1 MADEIDTG
9 KCALVVLRHMVKE
22 KIIEMPFVKE
32 YRTLREIESHQE
44 NKTGEVRFNDV
55 MISAFWK
62 DEFGRALLEHTPSQ
76 MVIPEKGKYEIALT
90 ILEYWIS
97 K

>member
-1 MADEIDTG
+1 
-9 KCALVVLRHMVKE
+9 
-22 KIIEMPFVKE
+22 
-32 YRTLREIESHQE
+32 LREIESYQE
-44 NKTGEVRFNDV
+44 DKTGKVRFNDV
-55 MISAFWK
+55 MISAFWR
-62 DEFGRALLEHTPSQ
+62 DEFGRTLLEHTPSQ